1 MSENVNFLNGIFVD
15 FNENISCRQGDSGY
29 VTVTGLPTDKDYKLC
44 LAVSVPQ
51 TKEIVGEVTAQT
63 EMQDSVQV
71 SIPSAF
77 TEKIGTGR
85 FYYAIKLVDGEDEYT
100 VVPKAYTDEN
110 GEVAIA
116 NPPIFFV
123 KRKLA
128 EGGEA

>member
-51 TKEIVGEVTAQT
+51 TREIVGEVTEQT
-63 EMQDSVQV
+63 EKQDSVQV

-77 TEKIGTGR
+77 TEKIGAGR
-85 FYYAIKLVDGEDEYT
+85 FYYAVKLVDGEDEYT
-100 VVPKAYTDEN
+100 VVPKAYTDDN

>member
-1 MSENVNFLNGIFVD
+1 MNGNVNFLNGIFVD

-29 VTVTGLPTDKDYKLC
+29 VTVTGLPTDKDYKLY

-51 TKEIVGEVTAQT
+51 TREIVGEVTVQT
-63 EMQDSVQV
+63 EMQDSVEV
-71 SIPSAF
+71 GIPSAF
-77 TEKIGTGR
+77 TEKIGLGR

-100 VVPKAYTDEN
+100 VVPKAYTDKN

-116 NPPIFFV
+116 NPPIFLV
-123 KRKLA
+123 KRKLS

>member
-1 MSENVNFLNGIFVD
+1 MSDNVNFLNGIFVD

-29 VTVTGLPTDKDYKLC
+29 VTVTGLPTDKDYKLY

-51 TKEIVGEVTAQT
+51 TREIVGEVTVQT
-63 EMQDSVQV
+63 EMQDTIQV
-71 SIPSAF
+71 DISSAF
-77 TEKIGTGR
+77 TDKLGRGR
-85 FYYAIKLVDGEDEYT
+85 FYYAIKLVDGENEYT
-100 VVPKAYTDEN
+100 VIPKAFADKN

-116 NPPIFFV
+116 NPPIFLV